1 MLGRFSVCSITLLL
15 WLTVPSVY
23 AANIQSAANG
33 DWATPAT
40 WTGGVVPGPG
50 DVVTVRHLV
59 TLSTTATINGTLTV
73 NNTGELVITV
83 TGSLQVGTLTVSN
96 VLVNRGMLSVTTQL
110 NINPSASFTNNGNVL
125 TPSVVMDN
133 NSIVTNEGRME
144 ITMLGNNR
152 GTFINNSTLVVKGD
166 FDNEGV
172 LTIGTNGTT
181 YVAGTLSNLNAS
193 DVINLYGKIILSDPD
208 NPSGSSAKTFDN
220 GGTINGFGGGVSGST
235 GAQWT
240 NDGTIS
246 GTTYVC
252 GSDVNVY

>member
-1 MLGRFSVCSITLLL
+1 MFGRFRKCVCSIALFL
-15 WLTVPSVY
+15 WLTVPPLY

-33 DWATPAT
+33 DWASPAT
-40 WTGGVVPGPG
+40 WNGGVVPGPG

-59 TLSTTATINGTLTV
+59 TLSTAATISGTVTV
-73 NNTGELVITV
+73 NNTGQLVISL

-96 VLVNRGMLSVTTQL
+96 VLVNRGILSVTTQL
-110 NINPSASFTNNGNVL
+110 NVNPSASFTNYGNVL

-133 NSIVTNEGRME
+133 NSTVTNEGQME
-144 ITMLGNNR
+144 ITTLGNNR

-166 FDNEGV
+166 FDNDGE
-172 LTIGTNGTT
+172 LTIGTNGTM
-181 YVAGTLSNLNAS
+181 YVAGTLTNQNAS

-235 GAQWT
+235 GAQM
-240 NDGTIS
+240 DK
-246 GTTYVC
+246 
-252 GSDVNVY
+252 